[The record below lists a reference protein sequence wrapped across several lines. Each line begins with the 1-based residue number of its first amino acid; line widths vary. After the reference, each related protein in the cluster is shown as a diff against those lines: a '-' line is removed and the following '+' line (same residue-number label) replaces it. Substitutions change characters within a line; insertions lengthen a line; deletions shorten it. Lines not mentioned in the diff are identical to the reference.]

1 MGNGFLWANT
11 GISPNRPTGE
21 NIFFLG
27 IRIRFELNRSESL
40 EFRTPALPGIDTG
53 FLAVAYKADLHPN
66 RLSIHF

>member
-1 MGNGFLWANT
+1 MAFCGQIPVFPLTAQLK
-11 GISPNRPTGE
+11 

-27 IRIRFELNRSESL
+27 IGIRFELNRSESL
-40 EFRTPALPGIDTG
+40 EFRTPALPGFDTG